1 MEKGEPSIVQRTLVR
16 PPSGRIGPLKDEERA
31 AIMQASPLSARY
43 RVTIDRESAY
53 ELLEGRVAEA
63 GAGGGWMGRIGEVL
77 GGDGKRQGAA
87 EAFTKSL
94 TRTVASSIG
103 RAIVNGIFGRR

>member
-1 MEKGEPSIVQRTLVR
+1 MITANPMFAKYKVR
-16 PPSGRIGPLKDEERA
+16 LE
-31 AIMQASPLSARY
+31 
-43 RVTIDRESAY
+43 RESAY
-53 ELLEGRVAEA
+53 ELLEGRLAEA
-63 GAGGGWMGRIGEVL
+63 GGANGWMDKIGGVL